1 MKTVGVE
8 TARENRLPGE
18 GDEDN
23 MHKACKCGLGDPCR
37 VRSGCSGKCGGRRGG
52 ARWGKGGSQG
62 LNLSL
67 NPMELGHQAQGIL
80 S

>member
-8 TARENRLPGE
+8 TVRENRLPGDS
-18 GDEDN
+18 DEDS
-23 MHKACKCGLGDPCR
+23 MRKGGQCGPGDPCR
-37 VRSGCSGKCGGRRGG
+37 VRSGYSGKCGGRRGG
-52 ARWGKGGSQG
+52 ARWGKSGSEG

-67 NPMELGHQAQGIL
+67 KPMELGRQAQGIL